1 MYTSFQILVQ
11 VSSWS
16 QLLKEMKLYRYNLL
30 NLNFKETFEPFPI
43 HSIQLI
49 KY

>member
-16 QLLKEMKLYRYNLL
+16 QLVKEMKLYRYNLL
-30 NLNFKETFEPFPI
+30 NLNFMETFELYPI